1 MDDVEAPNGPDDDL
15 TLPRSA
21 VNKMV
26 KELLPHLRVANNSR
40 ELILNCCTEFILL
53 LSSQSNEI
61 CEKRQKKTILPEHVI
76 EALQELGFGSYVT
89 DVEDVLSN
97 FKTQL
102 SHRNKGSKKLDK
114 MGLSEEELIRQQ
126 QALFAEARQQQYEYE
141 LAQHNAAMEAA
152 AATTAGAQ
160 LAFQTQTSVTQS
172 INSADDD
179 DDYD

>member
-1 MDDVEAPNGPDDDL
+1 MDDGDTPSCQDDEL

-76 EALQELGFGSYVT
+76 EALRELGFSSYVP
-89 DVEDVLSN
+89 DVQDVLSN

-102 SHRNKGSKKLDK
+102 SHRNKGNKKLDK

-126 QALFAEARQQQYEYE
+126 QALFAEARQQHYEYE

-152 AATTAGAQ
+152 AATAANAQ
-160 LAFQTQTSVTQS
+160 LTLQTQSSVNQS
-172 INSADDD
+172 NSADDD
-179 DDYD
+179 EDYD

>member
-1 MDDVEAPNGPDDDL
+1 MDDVEAPVQDDDL

-76 EALQELGFGSYVT
+76 EALQELGFSTYVPE
-89 DVEDVLSN
+89 VKDVLSN

-126 QALFAEARQQQYEYE
+126 QALFAEARQQHYEYE

-152 AATTAGAQ
+152 AATAAGT
-160 LAFQTQTSVTQS
+160 LALQTQTSVTPS
-172 INSADDD
+172 NNSADDD